1 MKLYDRFAD
10 KEFHTSIAASFGI
23 DFDAYENI
31 VLPRLRG
38 AGCRNNLVLAD
49 GRMLTHALCG
59 ASALPHHAGR
69 LYTINGIGAPGVFH
83 PKLFLQ
89 AGRRRGRLIVSS
101 ANLTTPGLGGNLEL
115 AGMVMS
121 DEPGSGEQQLV
132 AAGWKYLS
140 RFLDG
145 YQQATAAQVDWML
158 TRAPWLVKAAP
169 ATGPVGLADGTLAA
183 LLTSGEAS
191 GIGRRFAELVGG
203 PVERLIIISPY
214 WDPNL
219 AALSYLS
226 ERLSPGEI
234 SVLLDA
240 KCTAFPKWALGKVQ
254 GVGLYDRGDFRKGRF
269 IHAKAIIA
277 QTAIAD
283 HVLVGSANC
292 TLAALG
298 DADFAGSNEEA
309 CLYRCLPPGS
319 MADALGLGAILMSER
334 QLDPATLP
342 DLDLDEELPLGEL
355 AALNSGRFE
364 CRVDTLTWHP
374 ADAFDPAE
382 CTITLLDQHGKPI
395 ACRLSPLASGG
406 DTRRFQISETQERPA
421 FARVQH
427 ENGRVSAPS
436 IVTLVDRLRAVV
448 REASSRQADNALRQL
463 DVETEASLLLLDVLG
478 ILERIEQGKPTDK
491 EPISIPKAH
500 ADGDGDAAAYR
511 MLSYEQFIAGR
522 RPRTANQLP
531 HNGLAGSDFS
541 IVRSFL
547 NRVIGLGADDQNDEE
562 ENAPLPAGA
571 FDLGDETGDGQ
582 AALNAGQE
590 FDTEKTQREEEEQER
605 AEHRRAAV
613 ARKAT
618 KEQIVAAVAAFSKR
632 IRERRESGA
641 LDNHDVIRLR
651 ALLMIVCTAAIPV
664 ATTKDSSAK
673 GSRLQVLPPEGDPNS
688 WPTVIGRALFELFGG
703 KTPGIRHLY
712 LTREHDQVPD
722 DILECWATCYWC
734 LQACLTVPVLRRERE
749 RLTRYVKPL
758 AELTYVLTLPTKAE
772 LLGKDVTR
780 IMSAMSEL
788 YGKRLGVDA
797 AKIEQAHQTMVNSLL
812 STSQRWPMHRSPD

>member
-115 AGMVMS
+115 ASMVMS

-158 TRAPWLVKAAP
+158 TRAPWLAKATP

-191 GIGRRFAELVGG
+191 GIGRRFVELVGG

-214 WDPNL
+214 WDRNL
-219 AALSYLS
+219 AALSYLA
-226 ERLSPGEI
+226 ERLSPGDI
-234 SVLLDA
+234 AVLIDPE
-240 KCTAFPKWALGKVQ
+240 CTVFPKWALGKFQ
-254 GVGLYDRGDFRKGRF
+254 GVRLYNRGDFRKGRF

-277 QTAIAD
+277 QTATAD

-292 TLAALG
+292 TLPALG
-298 DADFAGSNEEA
+298 DADFAGANEEA
-309 CLYRCLPPGS
+309 CLYRHLPPGS
-319 MADALGLGAILMSER
+319 IADALGLGAILTSER

-355 AALNSGRFE
+355 ATLNPGSFE

-374 ADAFDPAE
+374 TNAFNPAE
-382 CTITLLDQHGKPI
+382 CTITLLDQHGKPMP
-395 ACRLSPLASGG
+395 CRLTPLASRG
-406 DTRRFQISETQERPA
+406 DTQRFEIGETQERPA

-427 ENGRVSAPS
+427 DDGLVSAPS
-436 IVTLVDRLRAVV
+436 IVTLIDRLRAVV
-448 REASSRQADNALRQL
+448 RETSSRQADNALRQL
-463 DVETEASLLLLDVLG
+463 DDETEASLMLLDVLG
-478 ILERIEQGKPTDK
+478 ILERIEQGDPADK
-491 EPISIPKAH
+491 EPISIPKARKDKE
-500 ADGDGDAAAYR
+500 DGAPAYR
-511 MLSYEQFIAGR
+511 TLNYEQFIAGR
-522 RPRTANQLP
+522 RPRMENQLP
-531 HNGLAGSDFS
+531 HNSLAGSNVS

-547 NRVIGLGADDQNDEE
+547 NRVIGLGAGDQDGEE
-562 ENAPLPAGA
+562 QNAPLPAGA

-582 AALNAGQE
+582 AALNAGEE
-590 FDTEKTQREEEEQER
+590 FDTERTRRAEEEHDR
-605 AEHRRAAV
+605 AERRRAA
-613 ARKAT
+613 AKKAT

-632 IRERRESGA
+632 IRDRRESGA
-641 LDNHDVIRLR
+641 LDSHDVIRLR
-651 ALLMIVCTAAIPV
+651 ALLMIVCTAALPV
-664 ATTKDSSAK
+664 AVAKDSKVK

-703 KTPGIRHLY
+703 KTPGIRNLY
-712 LTREHDQVPD
+712 LAEQHDQIPD

-734 LQACLTVPVLRRERE
+734 LQACLTAPVSPRERD

-758 AELTYVLTLPTKAE
+758 AELAYVLTLPTKAE
-772 LLGKDVTR
+772 LLGTDVTNL
-780 IMSAMSEL
+780 MSAMSEA
-788 YGKRLGVDA
+788 YGKRLGIEGDMVTNAHRRMVDA
-797 AKIEQAHQTMVNSLL
+797 LFP
-812 STSQRWPMHRSPD
+812 TSPRVTV

>member
-1 MKLYDRFAD
+1 MKLYERFAD
-10 KEFHTSIAASFGI
+10 KEFHTSIATSFGI

-31 VLPRLRG
+31 VLSRLRG

-59 ASALPHHAGR
+59 ESALPHHAGR

-121 DEPGSGEQQLV
+121 DEPGSGEQHLV
-132 AAGWKYLS
+132 AEGWQYLS
-140 RFLDG
+140 RFLNVD
-145 YQQATAAQVDWML
+145 QQATAAQVDWML
-158 TRAPWLVKAAP
+158 TRAPWLAKAIP

-183 LLTSGEAS
+183 LLTTGETS
-191 GIGRRFAELVGG
+191 GIGQRFTDLVSK
-203 PVERLIIISPY
+203 PVERLIVISPY

-219 AALSYLS
+219 AALSYLM
-226 ERLSPGEI
+226 ERLSPGEVSI
-234 SVLLDA
+234 LLDPE
-240 KCTAFPKWALGKVQ
+240 CTVFPKWALGKVQ
-254 GVGLYDRGDFRKGRF
+254 GVCLYDRADFRKGRF

-277 QTAIAD
+277 QTATAD

-292 TLAALG
+292 TLPALG

-309 CLYRCLPPGS
+309 CLYRRLPPGS
-319 MADALGLGAILMSER
+319 MAGALGLGAILTSER

-342 DLDLDEELPLGEL
+342 DLDLDEELPMGEL
-355 AALNSGRFE
+355 AALNPGKFE
-364 CRVDTLTWHP
+364 SRVDMLTWHP

-382 CTITLLDQHGKPI
+382 CTITLLDTHGKPMP
-395 ACRLSPLASGG
+395 CRLSPLASSG
-406 DTRRFQISETQERPA
+406 DTRRFEIGDAQERPA

-427 ENGRVSAPS
+427 EDGRVSAPS
-436 IVTLVDRLRAVV
+436 IVTLIDRLRAVV
-448 REASSRQADNALRQL
+448 RETSSRQADNALRQL
-463 DVETEASLLLLDVLG
+463 DDETEASLMLLDVLG
-478 ILERIEQGKPTDK
+478 VLERIERGEPSDK
-491 EPISIPKAH
+491 EPISIPKARK
-500 ADGDGDAAAYR
+500 DEEGGAAAYR
-511 MLSYEQFIAGR
+511 GLSYEQFIAGR
-522 RPRTANQLP
+522 RPRIENQLP
-531 HNGLAGSDFS
+531 HNSLAGSDVS

-547 NRVIGLGADDQNDEE
+547 NRVIGLGADEGDDEE
-562 ENAPLPAGA
+562 VRSPVPAGA

-582 AALNAGQE
+582 AALDAGEE
-590 FDTEKTQREEEEQER
+590 FDTERTRREAEERER
-605 AEHRRAAV
+605 AEHRRAA
-613 ARKAT
+613 AAKKAT

-651 ALLMIVCTAAIPV
+651 ALLMVVCTAAIPA
-664 ATTKDSSAK
+664 ATTKDSKAK

-703 KTPGIRHLY
+703 KSPGIRHLY
-712 LTREHDQVPD
+712 LTVEHDQIPD

-734 LQACLTVPVLRRERE
+734 LQACLTAPVSPRERE

-758 AELTYVLTLPTKAE
+758 AEVAYLLTLPTKAE
-772 LLGKDVTR
+772 LLSSAVVDL
-780 IMSAMSEL
+780 MCAMSET
-788 YGKRLGVDA
+788 YGKRLGIEGATIAREHRAMVEA
-797 AKIEQAHQTMVNSLL
+797 LFSKSAGPKIMTV
-812 STSQRWPMHRSPD
+812 